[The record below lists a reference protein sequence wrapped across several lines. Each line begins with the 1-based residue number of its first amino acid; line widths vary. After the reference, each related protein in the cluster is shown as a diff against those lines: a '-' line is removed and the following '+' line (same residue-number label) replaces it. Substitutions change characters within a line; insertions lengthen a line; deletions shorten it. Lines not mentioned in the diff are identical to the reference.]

1 MLSATIHKPSVFTG
15 LPFSTW
21 AFAARTFT
29 AMMLALYAAFWLQLD
44 GAASAMACVAILAL
58 PTRGG
63 AFEKAI
69 YRVLG
74 TLIGV
79 SVSIAIAVVYSR
91 ICRLAWTL
99 YLRCE
104 FPRWLPSICRRAFR
118 IYGCDRSGDADRRAA
133 GHIFGRRQSRRGNSG
148 RYRLRGIH
156 A

>member
-15 LPFSTW
+15 PPLSTW

-44 GAASAMACVAILAL
+44 AAASAMACVAILAL

-74 TLIGV
+74 TLV
-79 SVSIAIAVVYSR
+79 AACPKWTPVLTSWSIRPA
-91 ICRLAWTL
+91 
-99 YLRCE
+99 
-104 FPRWLPSICRRAFR
+104 P
-118 IYGCDRSGDADRRAA
+118 D
-133 GHIFGRRQSRRGNSG
+133 
-148 RYRLRGIH
+148 
-156 A
+156 